1 MKDNKKEVIDI
12 KCIRLNSPNIK
23 NNSKNLNGLYN
34 NLLNEEYENYYLEN
48 KSNSFE
54 LTSQYNISS
63 NCGFYLNKIFG
74 PAFIGDELNILF
86 IILNKTN
93 SIIQIEKIYFN
104 IYSDDPNMIVPFNCN
119 IPSKISL
126 KEYSFY
132 SFVFYFKVEKKIKY
146 KIEFKCLYEDIE
158 YGIYENKMFKNGY
171 NYEKILTIEGKNP
184 FNINTNFTLIDL
196 EKCYISQ
203 ILENLNK
210 ITLKINK
217 IWLSTN
223 KEPKTIIEL
232 KTKFEE
238 LYLHQKESI
247 SLLYEIN
254 DQNIFNYERKFL
266 LNIEW
271 QRINELNKYLF
282 QSEIRN
288 TCISYN
294 EFFAIEL
301 KEKPNVTL
309 IKDQTFKIILLIY
322 PKINEKLNIY
332 ISCDNDDKGKVIN
345 ILDIIEENIELFN
358 NPEEICL
365 ICKSRYVG
373 NISFPTIK
381 FKFKFR
387 NQQNCISMN
396 NILCLPILKEINL
409 I

>member
-1 MKDNKKEVIDI
+1 
-12 KCIRLNSPNIK
+12 
-23 NNSKNLNGLYN
+23 
-34 NLLNEEYENYYLEN
+34 
-48 KSNSFE
+48 
-54 LTSQYNISS
+54 
-63 NCGFYLNKIFG
+63 
-74 PAFIGDELNILF
+74 
-86 IILNKTN
+86 
-93 SIIQIEKIYFN
+93 
-104 IYSDDPNMIVPFNCN
+104 MIVPFNCN

-132 SFVFYFKVEKKIKY
+132 SFVFYFKVEKKVKY

-158 YGIYENKMFKNGY
+158 FGINENKMFKNGY

-184 FNINTNFTLIDL
+184 FNIDTNFTLIDL

>member
-1 MKDNKKEVIDI
+1 
-12 KCIRLNSPNIK
+12 
-23 NNSKNLNGLYN
+23 
-34 NLLNEEYENYYLEN
+34 
-48 KSNSFE
+48 
-54 LTSQYNISS
+54 
-63 NCGFYLNKIFG
+63 
-74 PAFIGDELNILF
+74 
-86 IILNKTN
+86 
-93 SIIQIEKIYFN
+93 
-104 IYSDDPNMIVPFNCN
+104 
-119 IPSKISL
+119 
-126 KEYSFY
+126 
-132 SFVFYFKVEKKIKY
+132 
-146 KIEFKCLYEDIE
+146 
-158 YGIYENKMFKNGY
+158 MFKNGY